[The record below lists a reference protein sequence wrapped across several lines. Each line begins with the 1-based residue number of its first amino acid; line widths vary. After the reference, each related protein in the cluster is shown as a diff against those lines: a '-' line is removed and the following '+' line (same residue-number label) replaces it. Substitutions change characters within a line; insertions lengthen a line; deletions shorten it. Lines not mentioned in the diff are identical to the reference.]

1 MSPRGFY
8 SKEMITPYF
17 TSSKYIDSDEGKEVL
32 DNYISI
38 ENRLR
43 SILNYPRK
51 IWFELLMTVG
61 ILAVPSQDENN

>member
-17 TSSKYIDSDEGKEVL
+17 TSSKYINSDQGKEEL
-32 DNYISI
+32 DNYVSI

-43 SILNYPRK
+43 SILNFPRK
-51 IWFELLMTVG
+51 IWFELLIAIG
-61 ILAVPSQDENN
+61 FLAGPNQGKD

>member
-17 TSSKYIDSDEGKEVL
+17 TSSKYIDSDEGKEVI
-32 DNYISI
+32 DNYVSI

-43 SILNYPRK
+43 SILNFPRK
-51 IWFELLMTVG
+51 IWFELLMAIG
-61 ILAVPSQDENN
+61 FLAGPNQGKD

>member
-17 TSSKYIDSDEGKEVL
+17 TSKRYIDSDEGKEVL
-32 DNYISI
+32 DNYVSI

-43 SILNYPRK
+43 SILNFPRK
-51 IWFELLMTVG
+51 IWFELLIAIG
-61 ILAVPSQDENN
+61 FLAGPNQGKD

>member
-17 TSSKYIDSDEGKEVL
+17 TSKKYIDSDECQEVL
-32 DNYISI
+32 DNYVSI

-43 SILNYPRK
+43 SILNFPRK
-51 IWFELLMTVG
+51 IWFELLMAIG
-61 ILAVPSQDENN
+61 ILAGPNQGKD

>member
-17 TSSKYIDSDEGKEVL
+17 TSSKYIDSDQGKEVL
-32 DNYISI
+32 DNYVSI

-51 IWFELLMTVG
+51 IWFELLMAIG
-61 ILAVPSQDENN
+61 FLAGPNQGKD